1 MTDFLLCVLQYL
13 LIMIVLAG
21 VAFCGGKLGVV
32 LRKKKD
38 AKKDE

>member
-1 MTDFLLCVLQYL
+1 MTAFLLCALKYL
-13 LIMIVLAG
+13 LIMIVLAA